1 MVITAAGEIF
11 HGNTPW
17 LNYARGDTIEAKEV
31 EALISQSILGHKY
44 TSNVLKSSRELVLVI
59 STSCTGIEMDDV
71 VRVAVPLGTV
81 LFFLM

>member
-1 MVITAAGEIF
+1 M
-11 HGNTPW
+11 
-17 LNYARGDTIEAKEV
+17 

-71 VRVAVPLGTV
+71 VQLAVPLGTV
-81 LFFLM
+81 LFFLMLIIIINILQCTKSRRSGMLLNVSQSDTS